1 MFEYREGPVLT
12 LNYIRFKSKGTA
24 SLFSQRF
31 RESDEHLR
39 PVLEDYHRPPHCD
52 KPSLM
57 GGTGA
62 ITTIPTIVISR
73 KLRQL

>member
-1 MFEYREGPVLT
+1 MSFFGFIGWNAEYMRMFEYREGPVLT

-39 PVLEDYHRPPHCD
+39 PVLEDY
-52 KPSLM
+52 
-57 GGTGA
+57 
-62 ITTIPTIVISR
+62 
-73 KLRQL
+73 